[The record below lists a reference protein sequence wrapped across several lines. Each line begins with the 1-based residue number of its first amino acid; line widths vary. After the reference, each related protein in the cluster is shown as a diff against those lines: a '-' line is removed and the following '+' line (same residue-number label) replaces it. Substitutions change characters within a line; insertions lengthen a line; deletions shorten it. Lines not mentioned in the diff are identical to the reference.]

1 MLGMLTP
8 QEIYAQ
14 FYANKP
20 RSFDVK
26 CLELAGHFLS
36 DGAAE
41 ALKDA
46 LAHEIQDVV
55 DDFVSE
61 LQARQS
67 KRAEAA

>member
-1 MLGMLTP
+1 MLTP

-26 CLELAGHFLS
+26 CFWLAEQFLP

-46 LAHEIQDVV
+46 LAHEIQDVIE
-55 DDFVSE
+55 DFISE
-61 LQARQS
+61 LEARQS
-67 KRAEAA
+67 KQSEAP